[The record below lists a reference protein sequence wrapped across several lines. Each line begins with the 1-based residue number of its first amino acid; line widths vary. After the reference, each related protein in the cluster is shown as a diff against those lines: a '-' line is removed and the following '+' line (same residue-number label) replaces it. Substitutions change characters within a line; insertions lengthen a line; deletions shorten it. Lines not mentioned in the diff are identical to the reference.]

1 MDQLGI
7 PRSYVTTGCLAVMGF
22 VIFYILTSVLI
33 LQFLPHK
40 ITFSKQV
47 TSTENGEGIAESVA
61 RAKSA
66 EQRAA
71 SLVIRVRDLKL
82 WLEKRRWGKKG
93 QIDILN
99 GITVDFEP
107 GKLNVIMGPSG
118 TLPALDYLTHEG
130 SGKSSLLNI
139 LCRRLKGSLTGRYN
153 YSGDLL
159 FNNVIPSDSVV
170 RALTSYVV
178 QDDTALLPSLTVRET
193 LHFAATIRL
202 PAHMTRPAKLA
213 RAEKV
218 LAQLGLRHCAD
229 TLVGSEFVKGISGGE
244 RRRVSI
250 AVQILTDP
258 KVLMLDEP
266 SSGLD
271 AATAHGMMELLQAL
285 AMEGRTIICTVHQSR
300 SDLFPLF
307 GNLLLLANGGRM
319 VYSGKAEEMVSYF
332 QGVGYPCPTFANPA
346 YQIKI
351 DTC

>member
-1 MDQLGI
+1 
-7 PRSYVTTGCLAVMGF
+7 
-22 VIFYILTSVLI
+22 
-33 LQFLPHK
+33 
-40 ITFSKQV
+40 
-47 TSTENGEGIAESVA
+47 
-61 RAKSA
+61 
-66 EQRAA
+66 
-71 SLVIRVRDLKL
+71 
-82 WLEKRRWGKKG
+82 
-93 QIDILN
+93 
-99 GITVDFEP
+99 
-107 GKLNVIMGPSG
+107 
-118 TLPALDYLTHEG
+118 
-130 SGKSSLLNI
+130 
-139 LCRRLKGSLTGRYN
+139 LTGRYH

-159 FNNVIPSDSVV
+159 FNNIIPSDSVV

-202 PAHMTRPAKLA
+202 PAHMTRAAKLA

-332 QGVGYPCPTFANPA
+332 QDVGYPCPTFANPA
-346 YQIKI
+346 
-351 DTC
+351 